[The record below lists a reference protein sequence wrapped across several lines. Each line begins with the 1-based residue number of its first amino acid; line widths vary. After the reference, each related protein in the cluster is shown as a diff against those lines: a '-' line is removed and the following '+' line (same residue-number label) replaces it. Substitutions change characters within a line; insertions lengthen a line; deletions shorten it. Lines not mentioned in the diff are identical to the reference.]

1 MDAPLNYL
9 AILVAGLIPMIIGS
23 IWYGPLFGKKWMEL
37 EGKTEEELRA
47 GFNPMKSYGVTFV
60 FALLMAYVQLHV
72 LNAFS
77 DAYGLTG
84 AMAGVQ
90 GGFWI
95 WLGFVVTIGWQQV
108 AFSGQNIVLWL
119 INSLYNLVALM
130 AMGALLSVWK

>member
-1 MDAPLNYL
+1 MDAPVNYL
-9 AILVAGLIPMIIGS
+9 AILVAGLIPMILGS

-37 EGKTEEELRA
+37 EGKTEEELKA
-47 GFNPMKSYGVTFV
+47 GFNPLKSYGVTFL

-72 LNAFS
+72 LDAFFFKN
-77 DAYGLTG
+77 GLTG

-119 INSLYNLVALM
+119 INSLYNLTALI
-130 AMGALLSVWK
+130 AMGAVLSVWK

>member
-1 MDAPLNYL
+1 MDAPVNYL
-9 AILVAGLIPMIIGS
+9 AIFVAGLIPMILGS

-47 GFNPMKSYGVTFV
+47 GFNPLKSYGVTFL
-60 FALLMAYVQLHV
+60 FALLMGYVQLHV

-84 AMAGVQ
+84 VMAGVQ

-119 INSLYNLVALM
+119 INSLYNLTALM